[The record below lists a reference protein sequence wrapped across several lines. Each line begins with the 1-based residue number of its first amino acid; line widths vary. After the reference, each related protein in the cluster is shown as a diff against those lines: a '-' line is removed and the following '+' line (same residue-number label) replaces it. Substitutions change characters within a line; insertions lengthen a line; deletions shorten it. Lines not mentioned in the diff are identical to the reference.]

1 MIRPVAFLLALVVAI
16 ALRPGVAAAADG
28 PGTKAVRAANQTI
41 GALLRTKA
49 KPGSDEEKRAAAA
62 VTTAV
67 RDFLDIDELGQRAL
81 GDHWKTLTTAQQTE
95 YLALLRGLIEDSYVK
110 GLRANLAYTVAYLG
124 EAPGDG
130 GAIVV
135 KTTVTAKKRGRPVT
149 IAVDYVVT
157 ATGKGKTK
165 TLRCYDVRTDGI
177 GLVENYRLQFAK
189 LIKKDGFDGLLA
201 RMKKKRAG
209 V

>member
-41 GALLRTKA
+41 GALLRAKA

-110 GLRANLAYTVAYLG
+110 GLRANLEYTVAYLG

-135 KTTVTAKKRGRPVT
+135 KTTVTAKKKGRPVT

-189 LIKKDGFDGLLA
+189 IIKKDGIDGLIA
-201 RMKKKRAG
+201 RMKKKRGG